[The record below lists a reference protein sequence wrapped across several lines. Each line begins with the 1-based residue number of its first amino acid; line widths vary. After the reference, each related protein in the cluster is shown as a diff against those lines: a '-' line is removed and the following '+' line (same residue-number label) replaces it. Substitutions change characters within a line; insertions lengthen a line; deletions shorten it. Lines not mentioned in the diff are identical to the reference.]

1 MELRNK
7 SATFEYFIE
16 DKFDAG
22 MVLTGTEVKAIRDG
36 RVSFSDSYCLID
48 RGELY
53 VKGLHISHYEYGS
66 YSNHP
71 PVRDRKLLLKKR
83 KFHAL
88 HKSSKTKGLPSSRLK
103 FISMKGDLPKCKLG
117 WQRAKNCTTNGNLSN
132 NVSLSGRSK
141 DTWVKN
147 STNPGNSFVNW
158 H

>member
-48 RGELY
+48 RGEMY
-53 VKGLHISHYEYGS
+53 VKGLHIAHYSFGS

-71 PVRDRKLLLKKR
+71 PVRDRKLLLKKKEISR
-83 KFHAL
+83 ITQKLKDKGFTIIPLKIYFNERGFAKIQIGLAKGKKL
-88 HKSSKTKGLPSSRLK
+88 HDKRDSIKQRETDREIKRY
-103 FISMKGDLPKCKLG
+103 LG
-117 WQRAKNCTTNGNLSN
+117 
-132 NVSLSGRSK
+132 
-141 DTWVKN
+141 
-147 STNPGNSFVNW
+147 
-158 H
+158 